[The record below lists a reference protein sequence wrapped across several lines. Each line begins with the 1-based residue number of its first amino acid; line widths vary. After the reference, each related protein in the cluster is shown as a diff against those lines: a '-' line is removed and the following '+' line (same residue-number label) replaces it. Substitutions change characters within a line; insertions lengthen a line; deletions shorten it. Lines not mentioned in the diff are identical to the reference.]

1 MKGFI
6 DNIEKITK
14 ENNNFRKV
22 VYTGHYMQLVLMSLK
37 PGEEI
42 GEEIHGV
49 DQFFRIEEGKGKV
62 IIDGNEHYVEDDFA
76 ILVPAGAKHNVIN
89 TGNEDLKLYTIYA
102 IPNHRDGTIH
112 STKSESMINEEH
124 FDGFT
129 TE

>member
-49 DQFFRIEEGKGKV
+49 DQFFRIEEGKCKV
-62 IIDGNEHYVEDDFA
+62 IIDDNEYIAEDDFA

-89 TGNEDLKLYTIYA
+89 IGDEDLKLYTIYA
-102 IPNHRDGTIH
+102 IPNHKDGTIH
-112 STKSESMINEEH
+112 PTKEDAIKDEEH
-124 FDGFT
+124 FDGIT

>member
-6 DNIEKITK
+6 DNIEKISK

-49 DQFFRIEEGKGKV
+49 DQFFRIEEGSGKA
-62 IIDGNEHYVEDDFA
+62 IIGENEYQIEDDMA
-76 ILVPAGAKHNVIN
+76 ILVPAGTNHNIIN
-89 TGNEDLKLYTIYA
+89 TGSEDLKLYTIYA
-102 IPNHRDGTIH
+102 IPNHKDKTIH
-112 STKSESMINEEH
+112 QTKNDALNDEEH
-124 FDGFT
+124 FDGIT
-129 TE
+129 SE